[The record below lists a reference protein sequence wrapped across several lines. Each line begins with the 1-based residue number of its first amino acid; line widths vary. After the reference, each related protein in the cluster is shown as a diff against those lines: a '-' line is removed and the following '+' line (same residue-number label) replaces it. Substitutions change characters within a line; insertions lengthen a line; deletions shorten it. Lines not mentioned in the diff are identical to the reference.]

1 MVTFPSGHQSKCSR
15 CYSTRAGE
23 ASPLLSTAPPRSLA
37 DPPATP
43 STPALSRPSSDLWV
57 YETGTGA
64 DQPEWDATASSTSVT
79 DPVIPWSIQ
88 YGKGEQEGFLN
99 QDMVELGGYEA
110 ETVFASANTLN
121 QVSRL
126 D

>member
-1 MVTFPSGHQSKCSR
+1 MACPSHSLTFFLPCSVPSLHHN
-15 CYSTRAGE
+15 
-23 ASPLLSTAPPRSLA
+23 
-37 DPPATP
+37 
-43 STPALSRPSSDLWV
+43 SSDLWV

-64 DQPEWDATASSTSVT
+64 DNPEWDASASSTAVT

-99 QDMVELGGYEA
+99 QDSVELGGYST

-121 QVSRL
+121 AVSGSAEEEDRGGS
-126 D
+126 